1 MKITVVRSGGFA
13 GLTRSWVVVVDRHD
27 QHWASLLDDLPWG
40 SVKLVVPTPDR
51 FVYRIRVSRRQ
62 VVLPEQQVAGA
73 WRTLVDQVISE
84 AERACEAE
92 RDSGAQRDGEAQRDD
107 SADPVSPEG
116 EPGRR

>member
-27 QHWASLLDDLPWG
+27 ERWASLLDNLPWG
-40 SVKLVVPTPDR
+40 SVKLVVPAPDR